1 MHSASKSLN
10 DYYREQQGLTLSVF
24 YLSALYLSIKKLT
37 GFTSEEV
44 NRMEVYTDTPTDIL
58 PITGS
63 ASCVQSFDDSLVVQF
78 A

>member
-1 MHSASKSLN
+1 MITIENNKV
-10 DYYREQQGLTLSVF
+10 YTLSVF
-24 YLSALYLSIKKLT
+24 YLSALLYPKIMKQPT
-37 GFTSEEV
+37 GSSEED
-44 NRMEVYTDTPTDIL
+44 RMEVYTDTPTDIL